1 MKLLELHIDGFGKFH
16 DRTISFKDGINI
28 IYGKNEAGKS
38 TLHTFIRGMLFG
50 IERGRGRAAKN
61 DTYSKFEPWENSGTY
76 EGWLRLEKDGTIY
89 RIERRF
95 RKDNKSL
102 KVINETRGRE
112 EDATPAFMN
121 ELLGGLNE
129 TTYNNTISIGQLKSA
144 TEDGMVSELRN
155 YIANMNTTG
164 NISLNISKASTF
176 LRLQKRALEANLIP
190 DASREYTALL
200 AEIRNVEAEISTP
213 EFENQLAS
221 YQNMRSQVKS
231 IIDNTQSE
239 RDVLEDQIQDAK
251 RILTEYQFL
260 DQSSV
265 DAYSQRADEYYNNYR
280 NFTEKGN
287 KKSRK
292 VFSVLALLLAL
303 SCIAGAIYL
312 RLTYPSDYI
321 AVVGGLG
328 ISALVFL
335 LIQTMIRKGIKRDL
349 AKAEENKN
357 LLLEMFKKHLFRN
370 KAGAYVKSS
379 EDLGDEGSSEVT
391 VSDEAMSAFIKR
403 MAEFTSLCD
412 MVRQSESASK
422 KLMEDINS
430 LREKQNN
437 CSEMI
442 EKQQRTQWELEKKL
456 EHLNNCKMQVT
467 NLKRVLTENDRIRE
481 EITAIELAQET
492 LTELSSSIRDSFGL
506 YLNKEASDLVGGITG
521 GIYDSLSIDEN
532 LNVFLNTKRKLVP
545 LEQVSSGTMD
555 QVYLALRLAAAKL
568 LQGDGEPFPLIFDDS
583 FTQYDEER
591 LRTALKW
598 MAEAYDGQML
608 IFTWSG
614 LLLGLFF
621 LPVARQLPFPATGKS
636 SEELR

>member
-121 ELLGGLNE
+121 ELLCGLNE

-260 DQSSV
+260 DQASV

-292 VFSVLALLLAL
+292 VFSVFALLLAIACL
-303 SCIAGAIYL
+303 AGAVYL

-321 AVVGGLG
+321 TVVGGLG

-545 LEQVSSGTMD
+545 IEQVSSGTMD

-598 MAEAYDGQML
+598 MAEAYGGQML
-608 IFTWSG
+608 IFTCHKRESQI
-614 LLLGLFF
+614 LQAHEIDFNY
-621 LPVARQLPFPATGKS
+621 V
-636 SEELR
+636 EI